1 MKNTTIGLALALI
14 AGLSLLAPVSLAYAD
29 RGSRNY
35 SYYIGAGPVCGLA
48 PDACPVISTAENG
61 DTITVTGSGT
71 FSLRPFSATGGGNF
85 IHKDSSGNVLGAG
98 TWVASKLLGFH
109 SFGDATPQG
118 LPSNLEGGQLVLQVQ
133 LVDFDGNPLFNAIMN
148 IDCDLGKVPPGQHEG
163 ITLTVQRAINFNEKV
178 SGFTVFVR
186 T

>member
-1 MKNTTIGLALALI
+1 MRAISLGLALAVI
-14 AGLSLLAPVSLAYAD
+14 AGLSLLAPIPLSYAD
-29 RGSRNY
+29 RGPRTY
-35 SYYIGAGPVCGLA
+35 AYFIGAGPVCPLA

-71 FSLRPFSATGGGNF
+71 FSLRPYSATGGGNF
-85 IHKDSSGNVLGAG
+85 IHKDSSGNILGSG
-98 TWVASKLLGFH
+98 TWVASRLLGFH

-133 LVDFDGNPLFNAIMN
+133 LLVDGNPVFTAIMN
-148 IDCDLGKVPPGQHEG
+148 VDCELGRIPPGQHEG
-163 ITLTVQRAINFNEKV
+163 ITLAVQRAINFNEKV
-178 SGFTVFVR
+178 SGLTVFVR